1 MNRVKRIFRRIFN
14 IKYWGY
20 GLFWSWNLIF
30 LAFIFL
36 GFAPNVVPDMID
48 AVREDLIPIKYL
60 VTAVLVTLIPVMAV
74 LLGLMPLRRSPGK
87 LLALGYG
94 VEGPLMV
101 LLLVR
106 IFAVRDSTP
115 PIDLLYLFALLG
127 VFTLLWQILDKR
139 INERG
144 LVFDIVRIVGLTLL
158 FLVGIYAAVLI
169 GFYVV
174 PILKEIPQI
183 LMEAAREFWRVLTDF
198 DRETLIVL
206 PFTLLGIVLG
216 LYTATLVIIAPIAVP
231 ILYVVNWWRGLQ
243 AVGLRRKRLLAS
255 LVTAGVGITA
265 VLLFIL
271 ANQQPQ
277 HKAYA
282 LLENQP
288 KTLDEAKELQHEQED
303 IRRGLL
309 NAYLAPVRYLSAVGE
324 VMHVQEIYK
333 WSFNLSDEAAR
344 KVEQVFE
351 IPARPVL
358 YEPMV
363 PIDPE
368 VADSDWWNQRALRS
382 EPQEASRLYEAFFD
396 ETIFEGERETILN
409 AVKDTWSGDQ
419 ALLAWQAVDDREI
432 LLTQQDVRITEH
444 GDWAEVELFEA
455 YQNQTSQRQE
465 VVYYFSLPETAVL
478 TGVWLGDSPNRSERA
493 AFRISPRGAAQQ
505 VYREQ
510 VRINIDPALLEQ
522 IGPRQYRLRV
532 FPIEPQRVHW
542 NGEREERIVTP
553 GAQLYMWLTYTV
565 LANDGDWPLPLLA
578 EKANVYWDQS
588 SLRTVNGN
596 PLDGQAESW
605 LPNSVAAAKP
615 VESIAHQVSFPSGET
630 VVLLPVSDAQNYE
643 IPADLQLAV
652 VLDRS
657 RSMEIQSDAVAE
669 TLTALQTMASDVDV
683 YLTSSFYR
691 GEQASIVKLAKIV
704 PNQIDYIGGQNAAE
718 LLDQFFDLSKGRSY
732 DALFVL
738 TDGTGFQLGGES
750 VDLPIPNAPVWMV
763 HLDGNFPYG
772 YDDVTLQAIQAS
784 GGGVAGNLDEALL
797 RLAVSLEG
805 ATHPEVSSRDIV
817 DGYEWLA
824 LTSDAAFPLDAEIIT
839 HRVDDPFA
847 TLAARRLILNEMYQ
861 QRGQIEKL
869 ETLDYLHAVAK
880 EHGIVTPYSSMIV
893 LVNNGQQTRLDK
905 LEAQENRFER
915 EVEEIGETVPSPLE
929 VTGVPEPHEWL
940 LIFLSIVI
948 LGWYAWHKRMDFQQG
963 RLRA

>member
-1 MNRVKRIFRRIFN
+1 M
-14 IKYWGY
+14 
-20 GLFWSWNLIF
+20 
-30 LAFIFL
+30 FL
-36 GFAPNVVPDMID
+36 GFAPNVVPEMMD
-48 AVREDLIPIKYL
+48 AIREDLIPIKYL

-74 LLGLMPLRRSPGK
+74 LIGLLRLRYSPGK

-115 PIDLLYLFALLG
+115 AIDLLYLFALLG
-127 VFTLLWQILDKR
+127 VFTLLWQILDRR

-144 LVFDIVRIVGLTLL
+144 SIFDIVRIVGLTLL

-174 PILKEIPQI
+174 PILKEVPQF
-183 LMEAAREFWRVLTDF
+183 LMGAAREFWRMLTDF
-198 DRETLIVL
+198 DPSTLIYL
-206 PFTLLGIVLG
+206 PLSLLGIVLG
-216 LYTATLVIIAPIAVP
+216 IYTATLFIIAPIAIP
-231 ILYVVNWWRGLQ
+231 ILYVVNWWHGLQ
-243 AVGLRRKRLLAS
+243 AVVLRRKRLLPS
-255 LVTAGVGITA
+255 LVTVGVGLSA
-265 VLLFIL
+265 VLLFIF

-282 LLENQP
+282 LLDNQP
-288 KTLDEAKELQHEQED
+288 KNLHEAKELQQEQED

-324 VMHVQEIYK
+324 VKHMQELYK
-333 WSFNLSDEAAR
+333 WSFNLSDEAAL
-344 KVEQVFE
+344 KVEQAFE
-351 IPARPVL
+351 IAARPVL

-368 VADSDWWNQRALRS
+368 EDHSDWLNQRTLRS
-382 EPQEASRLYEAFFD
+382 EPQEASRLYEAYFD
-396 ETIFEGERETILN
+396 ETIFEGEGETILN

-455 YQNQTSQRQE
+455 YQNQTNQRQE

-478 TGVWLGDSPNRSERA
+478 TGVWLGDSPDRSERA
-493 AFRISPRGAAQQ
+493 AFRVSPRGAAQQ

-510 VRINIDPALLEQ
+510 VRVNIDPALLEQ

-532 FPIEPQRVHW
+532 FPIEPQRW
-542 NGEREERIVTP
+542 QWEAESKERILTP

-565 LANDGDWPLPLLA
+565 LANDGAWPMPLLA

-596 PLDGQAESW
+596 ALDGQAEPW
-605 LPNSVAAAKP
+605 LPNSVAAANP
-615 VESIAHQVSFPSGET
+615 LESSAHQVNFPSGET
-630 VVLLPVSDAQNYE
+630 VVLLPVSDAQTYE

-657 RSMEIQSDAVAE
+657 RSMEMQAAAVDE
-669 TLTALQTMASDVDV
+669 TLTALQTMVSDVDV

-691 GEQASIVKLAKIV
+691 GEQASVAKLAKIV

-718 LLDQFFDLSKGRSY
+718 MLDQFFALSEDRGY
-732 DALFVL
+732 DAILVL
-738 TDGTGFQLGGES
+738 TDGTGFKVGQES
-750 VDLPIPNAPVWMV
+750 LDLPVPNAPVWMV
-763 HLDGNFPYG
+763 HLEGNFPYG
-772 YDDVTLQAIQAS
+772 YDDSTLQVIQTS

-817 DGYEWLA
+817 DGYEWLV
-824 LTSDAAFPLDAEIIT
+824 LPSDAAFPLDAEIIS
-839 HRVDDPFA
+839 HGVDDPFA
-847 TLAARRLILNEMYQ
+847 SLAARRLILTEMYQ

-869 ETLDYLHAVAK
+869 ETLDYLHALAK

-893 LVNNGQQTRLDK
+893 LVNSVQQNRLDK
-905 LEAQENRFER
+905 LEAQDNRFER
-915 EVEEIGETVPSPLE
+915 EVEEMGETAPSPME

-940 LIFLSIVI
+940 LIILSIVI
-948 LGWYAWHKRMDFQQG
+948 LGWYAWHKRMDFQQQ
-963 RLRA
+963 RSRA